1 MKKTPYFTGTLLAV
15 GGVVVALNWG
25 RPNETPTTPLV
36 PSTLSRV
43 RECRDGPSIFG
54 MGHGN
59 GTRTAGSAIQPVAR
73 CKAALKKSPKV
84 QSTIKNPP
92 KSTAGKIL
100 KRQPTVVN
108 VSGHIL

>member
-36 PSTLSRV
+36 PSTLSESESAETVQVFSAWATATEPV
-43 RECRDGPSIFG
+43 RPDQPFSLWPDAKLPS
-54 MGHGN
+54 
-59 GTRTAGSAIQPVAR
+59 
-73 CKAALKKSPKV
+73 KESPKV